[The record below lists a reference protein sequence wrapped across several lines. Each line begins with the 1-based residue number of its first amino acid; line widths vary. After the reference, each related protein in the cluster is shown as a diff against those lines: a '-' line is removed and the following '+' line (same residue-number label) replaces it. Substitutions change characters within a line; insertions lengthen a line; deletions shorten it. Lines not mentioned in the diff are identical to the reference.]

1 MGRKPPEAFIT
12 YPAEGASFMPGVSL
26 FLQGTAYDLEDG
38 VLPDSAYHWTSDKDG
53 DLDTGASNLVILS
66 PGPHV
71 ITLTVTDSDGNTA
84 VKTIRLSAGSQQFMP
99 LMGSQ

>member
-1 MGRKPPEAFIT
+1 MPGKPPEAFIT

-38 VLPDSAYHWTSDKDG
+38 TLPDSAYRWKSDKDG
-53 DLDTGASNLVILS
+53 DLGAGASNLVFLS
-66 PGPHV
+66 PGPHI

-84 VKTIRLSAGSQQFMP
+84 VKTIRLSAGSR
-99 LMGSQ
+99 L